1 MLSRTSSGRRVA
13 NISVQATPVYVSC
26 EFLSRLPG
34 APDRGRSAAHS
45 QHRQTLICPTQF
57 WRFLTS
63 AEERSF

>member
-34 APDRGRSAAHS
+34 APDRGRYVGRKARPYAL
-45 QHRQTLICPTQF
+45 RNL
-57 WRFLTS
+57 
-63 AEERSF
+63 